1 MKKAAYIQPLT
12 TIVSIASQVHLMAG
26 SNEFSEDSI
35 DLNIGTMGSGDGS
48 DASSRGFDL
57 WDDEY

>member
-26 SNEFSEDSI
+26 SNIFDGDSTQ
-35 DLNIGTMGSGDGS
+35 LNPETMTEGNGS